1 MNDYI
6 SQADLAKRIDR
17 VVAASIEQ
25 VNRQLPVDRKID
37 MDERSPLFGAEGNL
51 DSLGVV
57 NLIVALQKFVEEEF
71 EMELQ
76 LRLEEVIAED
86 TSPFRTLET
95 LVNYLTVE
103 LA

>member
-1 MNDYI
+1 MNDSI
-6 SQADLAKRIDR
+6 SQADLVKRIDR

-25 VNRQLPVDRKID
+25 VNRHLPTDRKID
-37 MDERSPLFGAEGNL
+37 LDERSPLFGAEGNL

-76 LRLEEVIAED
+76 LRLEDVIAED
-86 TSPFRTLET
+86 TSPFRTLES
-95 LVNYLTVE
+95 LVNYLAVE